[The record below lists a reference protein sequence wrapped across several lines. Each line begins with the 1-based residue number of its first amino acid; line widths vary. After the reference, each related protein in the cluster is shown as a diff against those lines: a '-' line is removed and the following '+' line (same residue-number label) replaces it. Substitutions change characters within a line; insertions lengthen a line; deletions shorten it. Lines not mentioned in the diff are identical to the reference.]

1 MKFEDDLLKLLMEK
15 GLSDGTIFL
24 YTKILRKLNGD
35 KPLKNLKFLQDPN
48 VIIESIKD
56 YKDTTQR
63 NMLISIVS
71 ILKTLKKDDLYKRYY
86 QIMMDRTKIINDKPK
101 NEKTET
107 QKENWINWDDV
118 MKIYNNL
125 KDNLK
130 FSKKITEE
138 QYNKLLDFMILSLYV
153 LIPPRRNQDYLKM
166 VITNKSTKDLN
177 YNYLDLKKQQ
187 FIFNVYKT
195 AKKDGQL
202 IVQIPE
208 ELLKV
213 LKIYLKY
220 HPDRLLLKSQQ
231 IPFLVNFDGSPFKS
245 INSITRILNG
255 IFKKKIGASMLRH
268 IYLSSKYSN
277 IIKEQEKDSKLMSHN
292 LLTQKDY
299 VKN

>member
-1 MKFEDDLLKLLMEK
+1 MKFEEDLMKLLMEK

-24 YTKILRKLNGD
+24 YMKILRKLNGD

-107 QKENWINWDDV
+107 QKENWMNWDDV
-118 MKIYNNL
+118 MKKYNDL

-138 QYNKLLDFMILSLYV
+138 QYNKLLDFVILSLYV

-177 YNYLDLKKQQ
+177 FNYLDLKKQQ

-213 LKIYLKY
+213 LKIYIKY
-220 HPDRLLLKSQQ
+220 NPDRPLLKLQQ